1 MSARSATIHPPLP
14 DYHTHTR
21 LCRHASGTPAQ
32 YRAAAARRGLPEL
45 AVTDHAPNPV
55 GYDPENRMGLAE
67 FSDYQAMVRPLQDGA
82 LPGVLLGIEADYHEG
97 CEAYLPDWLRRQPFD
112 VVLGSVHYIR
122 EWGFDNP
129 DRRGDWER
137 VDVPAV
143 WRKYF
148 LLVAQMAATGC
159 FDVVGHLDLPKKFG
173 HRLRDAQLREF
184 AAPAL
189 DALARAGM
197 AVEINTS
204 GLRKPVAEMYPSPL
218 LLGMARER
226 GIALSFGSDAHRP
239 AEVGADFD
247 QALTLARAAGYT
259 EHAVY
264 RARQRRLAPLPGPA
278 SPA

>member
-1 MSARSATIHPPLP
+1 MSAPSRLVCPPLP

-21 LCRHASGTPAQ
+21 LCRHAEGTLAE

-55 GYDPENRMGLAE
+55 GYDPESRMRMTE
-67 FSDYQAMVRPLQDGA
+67 FPGYREMWRPLQDGHA
-82 LPGVLLGIEADYHEG
+82 PEILFGIEADYHEG
-97 CEAYLPDWLRRQPFD
+97 CAAYLPDWLRGQPFD

-122 EWGFDNP
+122 DWGFDNP
-129 DRRGDWER
+129 ERRDDWER

-148 LLVAQMAATGC
+148 LLVAEMAATGW

-173 HRLRDAQLREF
+173 HRLRDAAMREI

-189 DALARAGM
+189 DALASAGM
-197 AVEINTS
+197 ALEINTS

-226 GIALSFGSDAHRP
+226 GIALCFGSDAHRP
-239 AEVGADFD
+239 ADVGAAFD
-247 QALTLARAAGYT
+247 QALALARAAGYT

-264 RARQRRLAPLPGPA
+264 RARRRTLAPLPTFT
-278 SPA
+278 